1 MEFTGERFVP
11 GVHGS
16 IELEHLHRYLQAS
29 EIVAGKVVLDLAS
42 GEGYGSELM
51 AHKASKVIGVD
62 ISSEAVF
69 HARKR
74 YAKDNLEYMVGSC
87 AEIPLPD
94 ASVDMVVSFETIEH
108 HDQHEKMMQEIKRV
122 LRKDGVLLI
131 SSPDKYYYSIEPA
144 NVNPHHVKELY
155 EHEFKQLLGE
165 YYKNIAYFGQRVIYG
180 SGIFTESNP
189 TPAAG
194 YLLENEKV
202 EKTSGIPKPVYW
214 IALASDSELP
224 KLSSG
229 VLEQPIADSEITFF
243 WRGLMA
249 ERDEQIARLRQTIAD
264 SDGRIATEIADH
276 DKHAVLQIAEHDK
289 QFAIQIAE
297 RDRQSAMRIADL
309 EKKLDVQSKGYQD
322 HVIELESAVGMEQR
336 RNLTLASEVSHLGE
350 QLESIKR
357 SRSWRLTAP
366 LRGIGTAVR
375 SALRLI
381 ARRVLNIYRRLP
393 IGTVVKQRIKNFV
406 FRLFG
411 FGLQGWEPYM
421 QWKVRQEVQLN
432 WPTASPMQSASSEYV
447 AAQQLPAAD
456 GVWEWADYGIVKSR
470 IAQAKTSRLAQVTPK
485 PLELIDIGTES
496 LSSAALRV
504 RLPVVIAAPDV
515 SIILPVFNNLKLT
528 LECLLSISKFSHPD
542 ISYEI
547 IVADDASTDETA
559 RIIKSI
565 PNVRLV
571 QNERNLGFLLNCNHA
586 LEHVQGKY
594 VLYLNNDVQVTD
606 GWLTALLNT
615 FDNHPNV
622 GAVGPRFVYPS
633 GHLQEAGAAFLP
645 DGSAEMIG
653 LNDDPSLDR
662 FSYVRRVDYVSGA
675 CLLMPTKL
683 AKQIG
688 GFSEEY
694 LPCYCEDSDLCL
706 SVQEAGYY
714 VYYNPAATIV
724 HHLSKTTGAVDDSFK
739 MRCVNKNLTT
749 LQNKWRDRLEKT
761 IDPKLIAF
769 YLPQFHPMPE
779 NDKWWGT
786 GFTEWTNVSKAY
798 PNFVGHYQPR
808 LPADLGYY
816 DLRLSEVMEQQAELA
831 RRYGV
836 QGFCFYYY
844 WFDGKRLL
852 DRPIEQM
859 LESGKPDFPFCLC
872 WANENWT
879 RRWDGQDHEVLMA
892 QSHSVEDDTAVILD
906 LIRFFRDQRYIRI
919 DGRPLLL
926 AYRVTL
932 FPDFAQTAA
941 RWRTICREQGI
952 GEIYIAMVES
962 FELVH
967 ANTHPREFGCDAAV
981 EFPPQGLA
989 EQKKPS
995 GAIVNPNFAG
1005 GVADYRDL
1013 AVRYSARQAPAY
1025 TRFKGVIP
1033 GWDNSARRQN
1043 NSFCF
1048 EHATPGAFQA
1058 WLEDAIEQT
1067 RVQQFG
1073 DERLIFVNAWNEW
1086 AEGAYLEP
1094 DRRYGHTYLEAVK
1107 NAFDAARVLKKN

>member
-1 MEFTGERFVP
+1 MKKELDSLEFTGERFVP
-11 GVHGS
+11 GAVHGS

-29 EIVAGKVVLDLAS
+29 EIAAGKVVLDLAS
-42 GEGYGSELM
+42 GEGYGSELI
-51 AHKASKVIGVD
+51 AHKALKVIGVD
-62 ISSEAVF
+62 ISAEAVA

-74 YAKDNLEYMVGSC
+74 YAAENLEYMVGSC

-94 ASVDMVVSFETIEH
+94 ASIDMVVSFETIEH

-144 NVNPHHVKELY
+144 NINPHHVKELY
-155 EHEFKQLLGE
+155 EHEFKQLLEG
-165 YYKNIAYFGQRVIYG
+165 YYKNITYFGQRVVYG
-180 SGIFTESNP
+180 SGIFSESTP
-189 TPAAG
+189 TAATG
-194 YLLENEKV
+194 YLLENEKL
-202 EKTSGIPKPVYW
+202 EKASGILKPVYW
-214 IALASDSELP
+214 IALASDVQLPELP
-224 KLSSG
+224 SG
-229 VLEQPIADSEITFF
+229 VLEQPIADSEITQF

-249 ERDEQIARLRQTIAD
+249 ERDEKIAHLHNTIASLRD
-264 SDGRIATEIADH
+264 TITGHDG
-276 DKHAVLQIAEHDK
+276 KIAEQQANLK
-289 QFAIQIAE
+289 Q
-297 RDRQSAMRIADL
+297 M
-309 EKKLDVQSKGYQD
+309 LDDQNKVHQN
-322 HVIELESAVGMEQR
+322 HAIELEKAVGDEQK
-336 RNLTLASEVSHLGE
+336 RNLALASEVSNLRI
-350 QLESIKR
+350 QLQGIKD
-357 SRSWRLTAP
+357 SRSWRMTAP
-366 LRGIGTAVR
+366 LRRIMSMTRVVLL
-375 SALRLI
+375 SVS
-381 ARRVLNIYRRLP
+381 RRILSVYRRLP
-393 IGTVVKQRIKNFV
+393 IGHAAKQGIKNAIFPV
-406 FRLFG
+406 FG
-411 FGLQGWEPYM
+411 FGLQRWEPYR
-421 QWKVRQEVQLN
+421 QWKVRQEGQHN
-432 WPTASPMQSASSEYV
+432 WPNNNNSRQSVSTSYV
-447 AAQQLPAAD
+447 PSQLLAAAD
-456 GVWEWADYGIVKSR
+456 GVWEWADYGVVKSR
-470 IAQAKTSRLAQVTPK
+470 IAQAKASRLAQVSPK
-485 PLELIDIGTES
+485 PLDLIDIAQES
-496 LSSAALRV
+496 LSSAASRV
-504 RLPVVIAAPDV
+504 QLPPLVSTPDV

-528 LECLLSISKFSHPD
+528 LECLLSIAKYSCSD
-542 ISYEI
+542 VSYEI

-559 RIIKSI
+559 QIINSI

-571 QNERNLGFLLNCNHA
+571 RNEQNLGFLLNCNRA
-586 LEHVQGKY
+586 LEHVKGNY
-594 VLYLNNDVQVTD
+594 VLYLNNDVQVTA
-606 GWLTALLNT
+606 GWLSALLNT
-615 FDNHPNV
+615 FVTHPNV

-633 GHLQEAGAAFLP
+633 GHLQEAGVAFRP
-645 DGSAEMIG
+645 DGTADMIG
-653 LNDDPSLDR
+653 LNDDPAKER

-675 CLLMPTKL
+675 CLLLPTKL

-706 SVQEAGYY
+706 SVQQAGYY

-739 MRCVNKNLTT
+739 MRCIYKNLNT
-749 LQNKWRDRLEKT
+749 LQNKWHDRLEKS

-786 GFTEWTNVSKAY
+786 GFTEWTNVSKAH

-836 QGFCFYYY
+836 EGFCFYYY

-906 LIRFFRDQRYIRI
+906 LIRFFRDQRYIKI

-967 ANTHPREFGCDAAV
+967 ANTHPSEFGCDAAV

-995 GAIVNPNFAG
+995 GAVINPNFAG

-1013 AVRYSARQAPAY
+1013 AVRYSAREAPAY

-1058 WLEDAIEQT
+1058 WLEDAIEET
-1067 RVQQFG
+1067 RLQQYG

-1094 DRRYGHTYLEAVK
+1094 DRRFGHTYLEAVK